1 MLSDNRWLAKILVA
15 DADPALRDRIRDY
28 LACFNLQ
35 AHDADS
41 APHLQAQL
49 AAGHYD
55 AVVLDAG
62 LDGAEGLRLCRHLRD
77 RGDIAI
83 VMMADRAEPVDRVIG
98 LDLGADDFLVR
109 PPDLRELVARLNA
122 VLRRV
127 RAPQPPLAAHGGWQ
141 VDAARHQAVAPDGR
155 TIPLSP
161 GELRLMAVF
170 LEQPGE
176 VLTRE
181 TLRAAL
187 GDGETSASAG
197 SRGIDLQVS
206 RLRQKLGDDPLV
218 PQWIRTVR
226 GKGYVFELQR
236 MGLPA
241 TR

>member
-1 MLSDNRWLAKILVA
+1 MVSDNRWLAKILVA
-15 DADPALRDRIRDY
+15 DADAALRDRIRDY

-35 AHDADS
+35 THDADS
-41 APHLQAQL
+41 APQLQAQL

-55 AVVLDAG
+55 AVVLDAR
-62 LDGAEGLRLCRHLRD
+62 LDGAEGLRLCRQLRD

-127 RAPQPPLAAHGGWQ
+127 RATQPPPAEHGGWQ

-176 VLTRE
+176 VLSRE
-181 TLRAAL
+181 VLRTAL
-187 GDGETSASAG
+187 GDSEASVPAS

-236 MGLPA
+236 MGMPA
-241 TR
+241 AR